1 MVDTDIDGLAPKDA
15 YQYVLAFV
23 TTLKQTEKAL
33 ANAEQDVALW
43 TRRVELA
50 TAKGD
55 ATLVAAAQDRLAGAI
70 AKKTQLD
77 TELSDLKA
85 TVSVLKEKLKRRIA
99 TGDAT
104 GRLVDADLLLAQ
116 LQMVVGP
123 KDQLSDTMRHEE
135 ASAALDELKRKMG
148 DPGEKKE

>member
-15 YQYVLAFV
+15 YQYVLAFI

-33 ANAEQDVALW
+33 ANAEQDVATW

-50 TAKGD
+50 AAKGD
-55 ATLVAAAQDRLAGAI
+55 STLTAAAQTRLAEAI
-70 AKKTQLD
+70 AKKTQLE
-77 TELSDLKA
+77 TELADLRA
-85 TVSVLKEKLKRRIA
+85 TVAVLKEKLKRRIA
-99 TGDAT
+99 TGDPS

-123 KDQLSDTMRHEE
+123 KDELASTMRHEE
-135 ASAALDELKRKMG
+135 ANAALDELKRRMG
-148 DPGEKKE
+148 EQGEKKE